1 MLMTGSLQLK
11 KKQLNS
17 LLTTS
22 TIWPNKTELTILSL
36 LMMRLFNK
44 WLTAFGQNTNH
55 PRPNPLSYLLLRRIP
70 RSLLEPRKLP
80 SLDNMTTIIQ
90 HQAITQL
97 MPTQAMTTITHTA
110 TVTHT
115 LAIMITT
122 TTITT
127 VTQNPTTETHLMMLL
142 RPLKMLLKNL
152 LKRQQTS

>member
-1 MLMTGSLQLK
+1 MTGSLQQK

-22 TIWPNKTELTILSL
+22 IIWLNKTELTIPSP
-36 LMMRLFNK
+36 LMMKSFNK
-44 WLTAFGQNTNH
+44 WLTAFGQTTNH
-55 PRPNPLSYLLLRRIP
+55 QRPNPLSYLLLRRIP
-70 RSLLEPRKLP
+70 RSLLEPNKLP
-80 SLDNMTTIIQ
+80 SLGNMTTIIQ

-110 TVTHT
+110 TATHT
-115 LAIMITT
+115 IAIMTTT

-127 VTQNPTTETHLMMLL
+127 ATQNPTTETHLMMPL
-142 RPLKMLLKNL
+142 RPLKMLLKNS